1 MFLNYLIIFI
11 YLSIIKKLYKNP
23 MIIVILM
30 LFLFS
35 ENWLWTIINFH
46 YKITMNNLITK
57 LKISVQG
64 NFVCLR
70 GVVGWEETWYLW
82 RRRWSSIERRR
93 QWWTRWPRPIWYLQH
108 VLPWWRW
115 KWVKV
120 FFYRN
125 LKSVLKNLKD

>member
-35 ENWLWTIINFH
+35 ENLLWTIINFH